1 MNIIKNKVNGI
12 LLFVVFTVFITSFL
26 LVSIF
31 DTDKTVS
38 EKENRT
44 LAAFP
49 KFTFSALFSG
59 EFIPEFEEHYSDTF
73 PMRDRF
79 LSLNEKINK
88 VAKQFTTNKDSYV
101 VIIDGGD
108 AAKDFNGESIHDKE
122 STS

>member
-49 KFTFSALFSG
+49 KSS
-59 EFIPEFEEHYSDTF
+59 
-73 PMRDRF
+73 
-79 LSLNEKINK
+79 LSLR
-88 VAKQFTTNKDSYV
+88 S
-101 VIIDGGD
+101 IILIP
-108 AAKDFNGESIHDKE
+108 SR
-122 STS
+122 